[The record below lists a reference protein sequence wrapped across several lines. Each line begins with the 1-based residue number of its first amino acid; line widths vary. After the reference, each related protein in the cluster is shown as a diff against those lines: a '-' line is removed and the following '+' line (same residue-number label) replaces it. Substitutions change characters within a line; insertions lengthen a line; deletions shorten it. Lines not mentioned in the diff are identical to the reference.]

1 VRILFVSF
9 LVVLIDQISKL
20 IVKGIA
26 IPFLKIYLPGMYV
39 GQKISVVDG
48 LFNITFVENPGIA
61 FGLNPGDNYKLLISL
76 FTVAVSML
84 LIYYLYRHRNNTF
97 SFKLSL
103 AVIIGGAIGNLI
115 DRLFY
120 GVIYG
125 YAGVFHGRVVDF
137 FNLRFFNLV
146 VFDRIL
152 GGYVFNVADL
162 AVTIGV
168 ILFLSSL
175 DRKNAEIM
183 EDNIAVEKCLVENK
197 D

>member
-1 VRILFVSF
+1 MRILFVSF